1 MQMSGQT
8 LVLKTKTK
16 AVGSPGHFS
25 SASRTRWGKVEGGKH
40 LGKLTAS
47 CTPGCIDILIPG
59 VWVPFPSGPPLV
71 RGSKKVAKDLPFC
84 LQPLTTEGSR
94 VSESSSNTPRE
105 AQSTALSLGPLG
117 AEWVNWN
124 LGPAQAAA
132 SCIIDVLPGHGDE

>member
-84 LQPLTTEGSR
+84 LQPLTLT
-94 VSESSSNTPRE
+94 
-105 AQSTALSLGPLG
+105 LGPLRG
-117 AEWVNWN
+117 AGFQSPQVTAHDRHKAP
-124 LGPAQAAA
+124 LFP
-132 SCIIDVLPGHGDE
+132 